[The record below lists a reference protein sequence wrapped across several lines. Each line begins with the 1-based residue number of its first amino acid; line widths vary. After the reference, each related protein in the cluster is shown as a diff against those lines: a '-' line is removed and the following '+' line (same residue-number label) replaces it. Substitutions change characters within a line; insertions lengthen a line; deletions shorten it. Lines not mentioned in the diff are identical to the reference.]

1 MKMEKIRILLS
12 DDHPLFRSGMK
23 LLLQRQ
29 KDIEVVGEASDG
41 AECVKLA
48 KKLKPDMILLDLNME
63 GVDGLEALPLLKKE
77 IPEACVLM
85 LTVSEDANDLVE
97 ALKLGA
103 SGYLLKNI
111 DTEFLLDSIRRAANG
126 ESVMSP
132 QMAANLA
139 NAIRS
144 EKKMAEEKADVPH
157 LSPRESQI
165 IQLIAKGSS
174 NKEIARNLDIAES
187 TVKIHVQGI
196 LRKLNLT
203 SRVQAAIYAIDHN
216 LVES

>member
-1 MKMEKIRILLS
+1 MGKLKILLA
-12 DDHPLFRSGMK
+12 DDHPLFRSGIK

-29 KDIEVVGEASDG
+29 KDFDVIGEASDG

-48 KKLKPDMILLDLNME
+48 QKLKPDLVLLDLHME
-63 GVDGLEALPLLKKE
+63 GVGGLEALPLLKKE
-77 IPEACVLM
+77 VPEAHVLM
-85 LTVSEDANDLVE
+85 LTVSEDAADLIE

-103 SGYLLKNI
+103 AGYLLKNI
-111 DTEFLLDSIRRAANG
+111 DTDFLLDSIKRAANG

-139 NAIRS
+139 NAIRM
-144 EKKMAEEKADVPH
+144 EKKVTAEKEEAPH
-157 LSPRESQI
+157 LSPRETQI
-165 IQLIAKGSS
+165 IQLIAKGAS
-174 NKEIARNLDIAES
+174 NKEIARSLDIAES

>member
-1 MKMEKIRILLS
+1 MKIEKIRILLS
-12 DDHPLFRSGMK
+12 EDHPLFRSGMK

-132 QMAANLA
+132 QMTANLA

-165 IQLIAKGSS
+165 IQFIAKGSS
-174 NKEIARNLDIAES
+174 NKEIARSLDIAES

>member
-1 MKMEKIRILLS
+1 MGKLKILLA
-12 DDHPLFRSGMK
+12 DDHPLFRSGIK

-29 KDIEVVGEASDG
+29 KDLDVIGEASDG
-41 AECVKLA
+41 GECVKLA
-48 KKLKPDMILLDLNME
+48 KKLKPDLVLLDLHME
-63 GVDGLEALPLLKKE
+63 GVGGLEALPLLKQE
-77 IPEACVLM
+77 IPDAYVLM
-85 LTVSEDANDLVE
+85 LTVSEDAENLVE

-111 DTEFLLDSIRRAANG
+111 DTDFLLDSIRRAANG

-139 NAIRS
+139 NAIRLERKVTA
-144 EKKMAEEKADVPH
+144 EKEDAPH
-157 LSPRESQI
+157 LSPRETQI
-165 IQLIAKGSS
+165 IQLIAKGAS

>member
-1 MKMEKIRILLS
+1 MGKLRILLA

-29 KDIEVVGEASDG
+29 KDLDVIGEASDG
-41 AECVKLA
+41 GECVKLA
-48 KKLKPDMILLDLNME
+48 KKLKPDLVLLDLHME
-63 GVDGLEALPLLKKE
+63 GVGGLEALTLLKKE
-77 IPEACVLM
+77 VPDANVLM
-85 LTVSEDANDLVE
+85 LTVSEDAADLIE

-103 SGYLLKNI
+103 AGYLLKNI
-111 DTEFLLDSIRRAANG
+111 DTDFLLDSIKRAANG

-139 NAIRS
+139 NAIRL
-144 EKKMAEEKADVPH
+144 EKKATAEKEDVPH
-157 LSPRESQI
+157 LSPRETQI
-165 IQLIAKGSS
+165 IQLIAKGES

>member
-174 NKEIARNLDIAES
+174 NKEIARSLDIAES

-203 SRVQAAIYAIDHN
+203 SRVQAAIYAIDHD

>member
-1 MKMEKIRILLS
+1 
-12 DDHPLFRSGMK
+12 MK

-29 KDIEVVGEASDG
+29 KDLDVIGEASDG
-41 AECVKLA
+41 GECVKLA
-48 KKLKPDMILLDLNME
+48 KKLKPDLVLLDLHME
-63 GVDGLEALPLLKKE
+63 GVGGLEALPLLKKE
-77 IPEACVLM
+77 VPDANVLM
-85 LTVSEDANDLVE
+85 LTVSEDAADLIE

-103 SGYLLKNI
+103 AGYLLKNI
-111 DTEFLLDSIRRAANG
+111 DTDFLLDSIKRAANG

-139 NAIRS
+139 NAIRL
-144 EKKMAEEKADVPH
+144 EKKATAEKEDVPH
-157 LSPRESQI
+157 LSPRETQI
-165 IQLIAKGSS
+165 IQLIAKGES

>member
-132 QMAANLA
+132 QIAANLA

-174 NKEIARNLDIAES
+174 NKEIARSLDIAES

>member
-1 MKMEKIRILLS
+1 MEKIKILLA
-12 DDHPLFRSGMK
+12 DDHPLFRSGIK

-29 KDIEVVGEASDG
+29 KDIEIVGEASDG

-48 KKLKPDMILLDLNME
+48 KKFEPDMVLLDMNME
-63 GVDGLEALPLLKKE
+63 GVGGLEALPLLKKE
-77 IPEACVLM
+77 VPNTCVLM
-85 LTVSEDANDLVE
+85 LTVSEDADDLVE

-111 DTEFLLDSIRRAANG
+111 DTDFLLDSIRRAANG

-132 QMAANLA
+132 QMATNLA

-144 EKKMAEEKADVPH
+144 ERNVAAADKTDVPH
-157 LSPRESQI
+157 LSPRETQI

-174 NKEIARNLDIAES
+174 NKEIARSLDIAES

>member
-174 NKEIARNLDIAES
+174 NKEIARSLDIAES

>member
-1 MKMEKIRILLS
+1 MEKIRILLA
-12 DDHPLFRSGMK
+12 DDHPLFRSGIK

-29 KDIEVVGEASDG
+29 KDIEIVAEASDG

-48 KKLKPDMILLDLNME
+48 KKFKPDMVLLDLNME
-63 GVDGLEALPLLKKE
+63 GVGGLEALPLLKKE
-77 IPEACVLM
+77 IPDTCVLM
-85 LTVSEDANDLVE
+85 LTVSEGADDLVE

-111 DTEFLLDSIRRAANG
+111 DTDFLLDSIRRAANG

-144 EKKMAEEKADVPH
+144 EKKMASEKAELPH
-157 LSPRESQI
+157 LSPRETQI
-165 IQLIAKGSS
+165 IQLIARGSS
-174 NKEIARNLDIAES
+174 NKEIARSLDIAES

-216 LVES
+216 LVKG

>member
-1 MKMEKIRILLS
+1 MEKIRILLS

>member
-1 MKMEKIRILLS
+1 MELEKIKILLA
-12 DDHPLFRSGMK
+12 DDHPLFRSGIK

-29 KDIEVVGEASDG
+29 KDFDVIGEASDG

-48 KKLKPDMILLDLNME
+48 QKLKPDLVLLDLHME
-63 GVDGLEALPLLKKE
+63 GVGGLEALPLLKKE
-77 IPEACVLM
+77 IPDVYVLM
-85 LTVSEDANDLVE
+85 LTVSEDTEDLIE

-111 DTEFLLDSIRRAANG
+111 DTDFLLDSIKRAANG

-132 QMAANLA
+132 QMAVNLA
-139 NAIRS
+139 NAIRL
-144 EKKMAEEKADVPH
+144 EKKVTPEKEEVPH
-157 LSPRESQI
+157 LSPREAQI
-165 IQLIAKGSS
+165 IQLIAKGAS
-174 NKEIARNLDIAES
+174 NKEIARGLDIAES

-216 LVES
+216 LLEN

>member
-1 MKMEKIRILLS
+1 MAKLKILLA
-12 DDHPLFRSGMK
+12 DDHPLFRSGIK

-29 KDIEVVGEASDG
+29 KDFDVIGEASDG

-48 KKLKPDMILLDLNME
+48 QKLKPDLVLLDLHME
-63 GVDGLEALPLLKKE
+63 GVGGLEALPLLKKE
-77 IPEACVLM
+77 VPEAHVLM
-85 LTVSEDANDLVE
+85 LTVSEDAADLIE

-103 SGYLLKNI
+103 AGYLLKNI
-111 DTEFLLDSIRRAANG
+111 DTDFLLDSIKRAANG

-139 NAIRS
+139 NAIRM
-144 EKKMAEEKADVPH
+144 EKKVTAEKEEAPH
-157 LSPRESQI
+157 LSPRETQI
-165 IQLIAKGSS
+165 IQLIAKGES

-203 SRVQAAIYAIDHN
+203 SRVKAAIYAIDHN

>member
-1 MKMEKIRILLS
+1 MEKIRILVA
-12 DDHPLFRSGMK
+12 DDHPLFRSGIK
-23 LLLQRQ
+23 LLLQRH
-29 KDIEVVGEASDG
+29 KDIEIVGEASDG

-48 KKLKPDMILLDLNME
+48 KKLKPDMVLLDLNME
-63 GVDGLEALPLLKKE
+63 GVGGLEALPLLKKE
-77 IPEACVLM
+77 IPDTYVLM
-85 LTVSEDANDLVE
+85 LTVSEGADDLVE

-111 DTEFLLDSIRRAANG
+111 DTDFLLDSIRRAANG

-132 QMAANLA
+132 QMAVNLA
-139 NAIRS
+139 DAIRS
-144 EKKMAEEKADVPH
+144 EKKVAAEKADVPH
-157 LSPRESQI
+157 LSPREPQI
-165 IQLIAKGSS
+165 IQLIAKGAS
-174 NKEIARNLDIAES
+174 NKEIARSLDIAES

-216 LVES
+216 LVEG

>member
-1 MKMEKIRILLS
+1 MGKLKILLA
-12 DDHPLFRSGMK
+12 DDHHLFRSGIK

-29 KDIEVVGEASDG
+29 KDFDVIGEAGDG

-48 KKLKPDMILLDLNME
+48 QKLKPDLVLLDLHME
-63 GVDGLEALPLLKKE
+63 GVGGLEALPLLKKE
-77 IPEACVLM
+77 VPDANVLM
-85 LTVSEDANDLVE
+85 LTVSEDAADLIE

-103 SGYLLKNI
+103 AGYLLKNI
-111 DTEFLLDSIRRAANG
+111 DTDFLLDSIKRAANG

-139 NAIRS
+139 NAIRL
-144 EKKMAEEKADVPH
+144 EKKATAEKEDVPH
-157 LSPRESQI
+157 LSPRETQI
-165 IQLIAKGSS
+165 IQLIAKGES

>member
-1 MKMEKIRILLS
+1 MEKIRILLS

-174 NKEIARNLDIAES
+174 NKEIARSLDIAES

>member
-1 MKMEKIRILLS
+1 MEKIRILLS

-132 QMAANLA
+132 QIAANLA

-174 NKEIARNLDIAES
+174 NKEIARSLDIAES

>member
-1 MKMEKIRILLS
+1 LAKLKILLA
-12 DDHPLFRSGMK
+12 DDHPLFRSGIK

-29 KDIEVVGEASDG
+29 KDFDVIGEASDG

-48 KKLKPDMILLDLNME
+48 QKLKPDLVLLDLHME
-63 GVDGLEALPLLKKE
+63 GVGGLEALPLLKKE
-77 IPEACVLM
+77 VPEAHVLM
-85 LTVSEDANDLVE
+85 LTVSEDAADLIE

-103 SGYLLKNI
+103 AGYLLKNI
-111 DTEFLLDSIRRAANG
+111 DTDFLLDSIKRAANG

-139 NAIRS
+139 NAIRM
-144 EKKMAEEKADVPH
+144 EKKVTAEKEEAPH
-157 LSPRESQI
+157 LSPRETQI
-165 IQLIAKGSS
+165 IQLIAKGAS
-174 NKEIARNLDIAES
+174 NKEIARSLDIAES

>member
-1 MKMEKIRILLS
+1 LGKLKILLA
-12 DDHPLFRSGMK
+12 DDHHLFRSGIK

-29 KDIEVVGEASDG
+29 KDFDVIGEAGDG

-48 KKLKPDMILLDLNME
+48 QKLKPDLVLLDLHME
-63 GVDGLEALPLLKKE
+63 GVGGLEALPLLKKE
-77 IPEACVLM
+77 VPDANVLM
-85 LTVSEDANDLVE
+85 LTVSEDAADLIE

-103 SGYLLKNI
+103 AGYLLKNI
-111 DTEFLLDSIRRAANG
+111 DTDFLLDSIKRAANG

-139 NAIRS
+139 NAIRL
-144 EKKMAEEKADVPH
+144 EKKATAEKEDVPH
-157 LSPRESQI
+157 LSPRETQI
-165 IQLIAKGSS
+165 IQLIAKGES

>member
-1 MKMEKIRILLS
+1 MAKLKILLA
-12 DDHPLFRSGMK
+12 DDHPLFRSGIK

-29 KDIEVVGEASDG
+29 KDLDVVGEASDG

-48 KKLKPDMILLDLNME
+48 KKLKPDLVLLDLHME
-63 GVDGLEALPLLKKE
+63 GVGGLEALPLLKQE
-77 IPEACVLM
+77 IPDAYVLM
-85 LTVSEDANDLVE
+85 LTVSEDAENLIE

-111 DTEFLLDSIRRAANG
+111 ETDFLLDSIRRAANG

-139 NAIRS
+139 NAIRLEKKVTS
-144 EKKMAEEKADVPH
+144 EKEEVPH
-157 LSPRESQI
+157 LSPRETQI
-165 IQLIAKGSS
+165 IQLIAKGES
-174 NKEIARNLDIAES
+174 NKEIARKLDIAES

-216 LVES
+216 LSES

>member
-1 MKMEKIRILLS
+1 MEKIRILLS

-85 LTVSEDANDLVE
+85 LTVPEDANDLVE

-174 NKEIARNLDIAES
+174 NKEIARSLDIAES

>member
-1 MKMEKIRILLS
+1 MEKIKILLA
-12 DDHPLFRSGMK
+12 DDHPLFRSGIK

-29 KDIEVVGEASDG
+29 KDIEIVGEASDG

-48 KKLKPDMILLDLNME
+48 KKFEPDMVLLDMNME
-63 GVDGLEALPLLKKE
+63 GVGGLEALPLLKKE
-77 IPEACVLM
+77 VPNTCVLM
-85 LTVSEDANDLVE
+85 LTVSEDADDLVE

-111 DTEFLLDSIRRAANG
+111 DTDFLLDSIRRAANG

-132 QMAANLA
+132 QMATNLA

-144 EKKMAEEKADVPH
+144 ERNVAAADKTDIPH
-157 LSPRESQI
+157 LSPRETQI

-174 NKEIARNLDIAES
+174 NKEIARSLDIAES

>member
-1 MKMEKIRILLS
+1 LSKLKILLA
-12 DDHPLFRSGMK
+12 DDHPLFRSGIK

-29 KDIEVVGEASDG
+29 KDLDVIGEASDG

-48 KKLKPDMILLDLNME
+48 KKLKPDLVLLDLHME
-63 GVDGLEALPLLKKE
+63 GVGGLEALPLLKQE
-77 IPEACVLM
+77 IPDAYVLM
-85 LTVSEDANDLVE
+85 LTVSEDAENLIE

-111 DTEFLLDSIRRAANG
+111 ETDFLLDSIRRAANG

-139 NAIRS
+139 NAIRL
-144 EKKMAEEKADVPH
+144 EKKATTEKEDVPH
-157 LSPRESQI
+157 LSPRETQI
-165 IQLIAKGSS
+165 IQLIAKGES

>member
-1 MKMEKIRILLS
+1 MEKIRILLS

-77 IPEACVLM
+77 IPETCVLM

-174 NKEIARNLDIAES
+174 NKEIARSLDIAES

>member
-1 MKMEKIRILLS
+1 MGKLKILLA
-12 DDHPLFRSGMK
+12 DDHPLFRSGIK

-29 KDIEVVGEASDG
+29 KDFDVIGEASDG

-48 KKLKPDMILLDLNME
+48 QKLKPDLVLLDLHME
-63 GVDGLEALPLLKKE
+63 GVGGLEALPLLKKE
-77 IPEACVLM
+77 VPEAHVLM
-85 LTVSEDANDLVE
+85 LTVSEDAADLIE

-103 SGYLLKNI
+103 AGYLLKNI
-111 DTEFLLDSIRRAANG
+111 DTDFLLDSIKRAANG

-139 NAIRS
+139 NAIRM
-144 EKKMAEEKADVPH
+144 EKKVTAEKEEAPH
-157 LSPRESQI
+157 LSPRETQS
-165 IQLIAKGSS
+165 IQLIAKGAS
-174 NKEIARNLDIAES
+174 NKEIARSLDIAES

>member
-1 MKMEKIRILLS
+1 MEKIRILLS

-144 EKKMAEEKADVPH
+144 EKKMEEEKADVPH

-174 NKEIARNLDIAES
+174 NKEIARSLDIAES